1 VGPYTGLNCS
11 LKLTKNEFRKQGIS
25 SGPYP
30 KKTDEDDD
38 RFATSNVPIKA
49 IAVSTGQNDSG
60 VFELNF
66 RDERYLPFEGAGAI
80 SEWSL
85 ELPEIRQF
93 DYETIADVVLTVR
106 YTSVDGG
113 DALKVGAQK
122 SVDDALANVEEQAS
136 STGVFVAFDLK
147 HDFASQWIRFSKAVE
162 DGGDPP
168 TLDLANLS
176 DHLPFIAKNWEQKN
190 VKVTQVYVAGQRDE
204 AEKIKLLIDGEG
216 IGELNDKGIIDVLS
230 LEKWKLQRDGTKA
243 IQGGMWLIV
252 QLALQK

>member
-1 VGPYTGLNCS
+1 
-11 LKLTKNEFRKQGIS
+11 
-25 SGPYP
+25 
-30 KKTDEDDD
+30 
-38 RFATSNVPIKA
+38 
-49 IAVSTGQNDSG
+49 
-60 VFELNF
+60 
-66 RDERYLPFEGAGAI
+66 
-80 SEWSL
+80 
-85 ELPEIRQF
+85 
-93 DYETIADVVLTVR
+93 
-106 YTSVDGG
+106 
-113 DALKVGAQK
+113 VGAQK

-190 VKVTQVYVAGQRDE
+190 VKATQAYVAGQRDE

-216 IGELNDKGIIDVLS
+216 IGELNDKRIVDGLS
-230 LEKWKLQRDGTKA
+230 LEKWKLERDGTKA